1 MEITEVKLT
10 LRNEEKLKGFANITL
25 DNAFVIRGLKI
36 INGSK
41 GLFISMPSKRR
52 SDGTFQDIAHPINPE
67 TRKMIEEVVLNAYN
81 TEMNTAAKQKN

>member
-10 LRNEEKLKGFANITL
+10 LRNEERLKGFANITF

-36 INGSK
+36 INGAK

-52 SDGTFQDIAHPINPE
+52 SDGSFQDIAHPINPE
-67 TRKMIEEVVLNAYN
+67 TRKMIEEIVLDAYTN
-81 TEMNTAAKQKN
+81 EVNGHSE